1 MALVQKATF
10 CGVGGQVQL
19 HETAARF
26 CHGPDKS
33 RGPLTS
39 SAEPRGAEEDC
50 AEQASPEA
58 RAARS
63 IMAGPNADAAMD
75 PGGDA
80 EAERC
85 LLKANDAQQVVAGQ
99 GACVGRARCPE
110 HGTPGG

>member
-1 MALVQKATF
+1 
-10 CGVGGQVQL
+10 
-19 HETAARF
+19 
-26 CHGPDKS
+26 
-33 RGPLTS
+33 
-39 SAEPRGAEEDC
+39 
-50 AEQASPEA
+50 
-58 RAARS
+58 
-63 IMAGPNADAAMD
+63 MAGPNADAAMD